1 MISKQRNTK
10 KNLSSSTFSHP
21 HQRRHPTTFLY
32 FNYHIN
38 HFCVPAPLQ
47 KLRQDLLQR
56 LQRQHH
62 VPAEFIETCTRV
74 RRVLRVPGRSL
85 HVCTLTSHDRLSI
98 GSTWPIYPR
107 TRTGKQWKKESILR
121 IYSLFLSLSH
131 AYTRKH
137 VRCFRCPRRSLPSST
152 PLIFD
157 SAHEV
162 CCSKRC
168 RPANLHRL
176 ESNSFHRN
184 IIVRHFVKDSG
195 NIRRREGWPAAILS
209 RDESL
214 QTFRRDGKSVC
225 ILYFDEVILGIFGW
239 VVCFFVTAVC
249 ILMYRGECD
258 WDERKRFGK

>member
-1 MISKQRNTK
+1 MISKQRNIK
-10 KNLSSSTFSHP
+10 KNLSSSTFPHP

-107 TRTGKQWKKESILR
+107 TGKQWKKESILR
-121 IYSLFLSLSH
+121 IYSLFLSLSHTH

-162 CCSKRC
+162 CCSKKVSTGE
-168 RPANLHRL
+168 PASPRVQFLSSQYHR
-176 ESNSFHRN
+176 
-184 IIVRHFVKDSG
+184 
-195 NIRRREGWPAAILS
+195 A
-209 RDESL
+209 
-214 QTFRRDGKSVC
+214 TFC
-225 ILYFDEVILGIFGW
+225 
-239 VVCFFVTAVC
+239 
-249 ILMYRGECD
+249 
-258 WDERKRFGK
+258 KRFGKYKDDERDGRPPFCRATKASRLSVEMEKVFAFYILTR